1 MKQYGGPEWDKWNN
15 VMRDYLVKSI
25 SKEGLERGSWFFDSG
40 NDLGTETGGRLYD
53 TSLCCMT
60 LEVYYR
66 YMPLYDEKASADP
79 FPLD

>member
-1 MKQYGGPEWDKWNN
+1 
-15 VMRDYLVKSI
+15 
-25 SKEGLERGSWFFDSG
+25 LERGSWFFDSG
-40 NDLGTETGGRLYD
+40 NDLGTETGGRLYY